1 MQINDGHY
9 DDVLHHPDGVLYWGE
24 WTCAPRDRRHVA
36 QDPAT

>member
-1 MQINDGHY
+1 MQINDGHP
-9 DDVLHHPDGVLYWGE
+9 DHPDGVLYWAE